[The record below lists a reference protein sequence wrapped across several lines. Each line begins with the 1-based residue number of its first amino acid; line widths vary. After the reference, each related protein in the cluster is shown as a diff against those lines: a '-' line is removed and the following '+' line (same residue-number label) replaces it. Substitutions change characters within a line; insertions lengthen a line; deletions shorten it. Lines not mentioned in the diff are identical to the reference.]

1 MDTNLLLYITL
12 VIYVIIISFGL
23 FFNIKWLIVL
33 AGLLW
38 FIPIIEIDN
47 MFIILL
53 SAIMLLA
60 HGVLLFSGDK
70 EGDF

>member
-1 MDTNLLLYITL
+1 MDTNLLLYIAL
-12 VIYVIIISFGL
+12 VIYVIIIGFGL

-53 SAIMLLA
+53 SVIMLLG
-60 HGVLLFSGDK
+60 HGVLLFSNK
-70 EGDF
+70 ESGDF

>member
-1 MDTNLLLYITL
+1 MLLYIAL
-12 VIYVIIISFGL
+12 IIYILIIGFGL
-23 FFNIKWLIVL
+23 FFNIKWLISL

-53 SAIMLLA
+53 SVIMILA
-60 HGVLLFSGDK
+60 HGVLLFSGDGK
-70 EGDF
+70 EDFE

>member
-12 VIYVIIISFGL
+12 VIYVIIIVFGL

-60 HGVLLFSGDK
+60 HGVLLFSNK
-70 EGDF
+70 ESGDF

>member
-12 VIYVIIISFGL
+12 VIYVIIIVFGL
-23 FFNIKWLIVL
+23 FFSIKWLIVL

-53 SAIMLLA
+53 SVIMLLA

>member
-1 MDTNLLLYITL
+1 METNMLLYIAL
-12 VIYVIIISFGL
+12 IIYILIIGFGL
-23 FFNIKWLIVL
+23 FFNIKWLIAL

-53 SAIMLLA
+53 SVIMLLA